1 MVTVTIEGKDYN
13 FVFNANTSELFYQVF
28 NEDLFDI
35 TLKMKE
41 DNTLIMKRNRLQKL
55 AFIANMQSKKPIR
68 ELAGR
73 LSLVQYFE
81 WSEQFAGGTFSMN
94 TNDLT
99 NEASETILGVTSEAL
114 ETIEGITDGLDS
126 TLLIVT
132 TCDVFSDI
140 HIIEACTHSLE
151 IEELL

>member
-1 MVTVTIEGKDYN
+1 MVTVTIEGKEYN

-81 WSEQFAGGTFSMN
+81 WSEQFAGGTFMQADVIK
-94 TNDLT
+94 DLVT
-99 NEASETILGVTSEAL
+99 AWSGTFETTAE
-114 ETIEGITDGLDS
+114 EKNPDS
-126 TLLIVT
+126 QQ
-132 TCDVFSDI
+132 
-140 HIIEACTHSLE
+140 
-151 IEELL
+151 